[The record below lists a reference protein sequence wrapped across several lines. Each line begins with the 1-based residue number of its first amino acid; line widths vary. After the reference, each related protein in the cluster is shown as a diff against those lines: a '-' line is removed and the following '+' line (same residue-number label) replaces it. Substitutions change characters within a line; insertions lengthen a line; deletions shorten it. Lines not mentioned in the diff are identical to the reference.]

1 MPSGDGGHLSKRVLD
16 GLRGF
21 GLWEDKGSGGH
32 FCGLDN
38 VLILNC
44 PYFDI
49 RYDRGMVLFLS
60 WSMMVTGWPCLM
72 LLA

>member
-1 MPSGDGGHLSKRVLD
+1 MPSGDGGHLSKRVLE

-38 VLILNC
+38 VLI
-44 PYFDI
+44 FE
-49 RYDRGMVLFLS
+49 LS
-60 WSMMVTGWPCLM
+60 IF
-72 LLA
+72 

>member
-1 MPSGDGGHLSKRVLD
+1 MCVVTKIGLIDSVREMVPSGDGGHLSKRVLE

-38 VLILNC
+38 VLIF
-44 PYFDI
+44 YFLFFFN
-49 RYDRGMVLFLS
+49 VLIFELS
-60 WSMMVTGWPCLM
+60 IF
-72 LLA
+72 